1 MASQIQ
7 LTTSFYKEHS
17 SGLSFTCCLRCFRT
31 TTAVEEVGRDATVR
45 EVSSI
50 CCLSSYR
57 MSLLS
62 PASLSMPIIQ
72 AGCST
77 LMRTSWYFF
86 CVPASRLLGTS
97 KTSTLI
103 GYYYPQNSV
112 CLRSHSFSCFL
123 LPFSPVF
130 IVLC

>member
-7 LTTSFYKEHS
+7 LAPSFYKEHS
-17 SGLSFTCCLRCFRT
+17 SGLSCTCCLRCFRS
-31 TTAVEEVGRDATVR
+31 TTAVEEVGRDAA
-45 EVSSI
+45 VSSI

-62 PASLSMPIIQ
+62 PASSSLPVIQ
-72 AGCST
+72 AECT
-77 LMRTSWYFF
+77 MLMRTSWCFS

-103 GYYYPQNSV
+103 GYYCLQNSV

-123 LPFSPVF
+123 LPLSPVF

>member
-7 LTTSFYKEHS
+7 LAASFYKEHS
-17 SGLSFTCCLRCFRT
+17 SGLSFTYCLCAFAPPLQLRRL
-31 TTAVEEVGRDATVR
+31 EEDATVR

-62 PASLSMPIIQ
+62 PASSSLPIIW

-77 LMRTSWYFF
+77 LMRTSWCFF
-86 CVPASRLLGTS
+86 SVPASRLLGTS

-103 GYYYPQNSV
+103 GYYCLQDSV
-112 CLRSHSFSCFL
+112 CLHSHSFSCFL
-123 LPFSPVF
+123 LPLSPVF